1 MEKAYQKKPPPGE
14 NILVQFP
21 VCDGCLGRDYDLCR
35 LCGGRGLLAF
45 WQRLKRKVKVTARMM
60 RI

>member
-1 MEKAYQKKPPPGE
+1 MEKTCQPKNQE
-14 NILVQFP
+14 SILVQFP
-21 VCDGCLGRDYDLCR
+21 VCEGCIGRNYDLCQ

-60 RI
+60 R